1 MEEAGW
7 VIPTAIF
14 LLLFSLF
21 LSTFT
26 LKRQHAKHKNLPPI
40 PPALPFIGHLHLI
53 QEPHHRSLHNLIEKY
68 GQILL
73 LKLGTSNVLVVSSPS
88 AVEECFT
95 KNDIT
100 FANRPYTLAAK
111 HLNYNQRTVGFAR
124 YGDHWR
130 NLRRLIALELFSTM
144 FARIREEEVQ
154 LLVKQIYEE
163 CVEKEV
169 SKADLKTRLVDFSF
183 NVMLRMISRKRYY
196 GKHVVAEGGKGFQVL
211 IREFTELE
219 GSANLNDFFP
229 VLRWV
234 NFQGL
239 EKRMVESMRNLDRFL
254 QKLLDKHR
262 RNRSSSAGDH
272 NQRSMTLIDVMLHL
286 RETEPEFS
294 TDENM
299 KGVILVSK

>member
-1 MEEAGW
+1 
-7 VIPTAIF
+7 
-14 LLLFSLF
+14 
-21 LSTFT
+21 
-26 LKRQHAKHKNLPPI
+26 
-40 PPALPFIGHLHLI
+40 
-53 QEPHHRSLHNLIEKY
+53 
-68 GQILL
+68 
-73 LKLGTSNVLVVSSPS
+73 
-88 AVEECFT
+88 
-95 KNDIT
+95 
-100 FANRPYTLAAK
+100 
-111 HLNYNQRTVGFAR
+111 
-124 YGDHWR
+124 
-130 NLRRLIALELFSTM
+130 M

-154 LLVKQIYEE
+154 LLVKQIYEK

-196 GKHVVAEGGKGFQVL
+196 GKHAVAEGGKEFQVL
-211 IREFTELE
+211 MREFTELE
-219 GSANLNDFFP
+219 GNANLNDFFP

-272 NQRSMTLIDVMLHL
+272 NQRSMTSIDVMLHL